1 MTSIR
6 KAETI
11 EAEKLTGIAIQ
22 SEAYWGYDSDFME
35 IFKTQ
40 YSVTEEFIR
49 ENPTFV
55 IEEDGDIIGFY
66 SIMRDGKETS
76 LEYLYVEPSYI
87 GKGCGKLLWNHMVDT
102 FKNQGIDEIVLVTSP
117 QAKDF
122 YIKMGA
128 ILTGEV
134 ESLCRKGRKIP
145 RLVYKFK
152 RY

>member
-1 MTSIR
+1 MTNIR

-11 EAEKLTGIAIQ
+11 EAEILTGIAIR
-22 SEAYWGYDSDFME
+22 SEAYWGYDADFME
-35 IFKTQ
+35 TFKTQ
-40 YSVTEEFIR
+40 YSVTEKFIR

-66 SIMRDGKETS
+66 SIMGEDKEVE

-87 GKGCGKLLWNHMVDT
+87 GKGYGKLLWNHMVDT
-102 FKNQGIDEIVLVTSP
+102 FKNQGINQIVLVTSP

-128 ILTGEV
+128 VLTGEV

-145 RLVYKFK
+145 RLVYKFQEH
-152 RY
+152 

>member
-1 MTSIR
+1 MSSIR

-11 EAEKLTGIAIQ
+11 EAEILTDIAIR
-22 SEAYWGYDSDFME
+22 SEAYWDYDSDFME
-35 IFKTQ
+35 TFKTQ

-55 IEEDGDIIGFY
+55 MEEDGDVIGFY
-66 SIMRDGKETS
+66 SILRDDKEAE

-87 GKGCGKLLWNHMVDT
+87 GKGYGKLLWNHMVDT
-102 FKNQGIDEIVLVTSP
+102 FKSQGIDEIVLVTSP
-117 QAKDF
+117 QAKEF

-134 ESLCRKGRKIP
+134 ESVCRKGRKIP
-145 RLVYKFK
+145 RLVYTFE